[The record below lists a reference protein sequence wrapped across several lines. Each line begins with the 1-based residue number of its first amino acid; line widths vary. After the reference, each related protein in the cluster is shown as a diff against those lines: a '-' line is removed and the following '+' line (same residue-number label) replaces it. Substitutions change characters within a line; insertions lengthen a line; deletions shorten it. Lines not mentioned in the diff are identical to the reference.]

1 MFGWMRAI
9 ASAAAAPSQSKARIN
24 SIQTTSVN
32 LASVYPHGPLQTSDG
47 AQHWSTAV
55 LTTACVIIRGRSRR
69 NIAAR
74 SAPRIATH
82 AAFRDRGSFDRFRIA
97 ERKKLINSFLIAPA
111 GKETATIEKNVHA
124 NSLDAPQGT
133 SALSLVRARVRQEA
147 RGMQLKEIVH
157 NLTDLI
163 WQAEQQTDHP
173 LDDAILS
180 YVRDAVAVEV
190 DYRRRMRELDRR
202 LIDLE
207 TVHAV
212 ATPA

>member
-1 MFGWMRAI
+1 
-9 ASAAAAPSQSKARIN
+9 
-24 SIQTTSVN
+24 
-32 LASVYPHGPLQTSDG
+32 
-47 AQHWSTAV
+47 
-55 LTTACVIIRGRSRR
+55 
-69 NIAAR
+69 
-74 SAPRIATH
+74 
-82 AAFRDRGSFDRFRIA
+82 
-97 ERKKLINSFLIAPA
+97 
-111 GKETATIEKNVHA
+111 
-124 NSLDAPQGT
+124 
-133 SALSLVRARVRQEA
+133 
-147 RGMQLKEIVH
+147 MQLKEIVH

>member
-1 MFGWMRAI
+1 
-9 ASAAAAPSQSKARIN
+9 
-24 SIQTTSVN
+24 
-32 LASVYPHGPLQTSDG
+32 
-47 AQHWSTAV
+47 
-55 LTTACVIIRGRSRR
+55 
-69 NIAAR
+69 
-74 SAPRIATH
+74 
-82 AAFRDRGSFDRFRIA
+82 
-97 ERKKLINSFLIAPA
+97 
-111 GKETATIEKNVHA
+111 
-124 NSLDAPQGT
+124 
-133 SALSLVRARVRQEA
+133 
-147 RGMQLKEIVH
+147 MQLKEIVH

-202 LIDLE
+202 LIELE